1 MDTQR
6 LERAVREIL
15 EAVGEDPSRE
25 GLLET
30 PARVARMYQE
40 IFSGLEADPKDFLK
54 IFDEG
59 PGHDELVLVKDI
71 PLYSVCEHHLLPFI
85 GRAHIAYIPK
95 NGRIIGLSKFARIV
109 DCFAR
114 RPQVQERLTG
124 QIADFLFEQLE
135 PLGVAVFIQAEH
147 LCMTMRGARAA
158 GARPAG
164 LHALR
169 RQDPG
174 RSHGAAGRQVREATN
189 RIGGIPM
196 KFAPQ
201 ELWTRYGGRLLLREA
216 QGTDAGAVLAYLNRV
231 GGESDNLLFGKDG
244 FPLPVEREAAFLE
257 RQRQEARSIL
267 VLGFAGEE
275 LVCVASCDALTARER
290 VAHRA
295 SVSLTVARDYWGQG
309 IGRGVMEALIAFAR
323 QAGLEVLQ
331 LEVRADNTRAVAL
344 YEHLGFEKLGLYRN
358 FMKVNGQGFDA
369 WYMNLYL

>member
-1 MDTQR
+1 
-6 LERAVREIL
+6 
-15 EAVGEDPSRE
+15 
-25 GLLET
+25 
-30 PARVARMYQE
+30 
-40 IFSGLEADPKDFLK
+40 
-54 IFDEG
+54 
-59 PGHDELVLVKDI
+59 
-71 PLYSVCEHHLLPFI
+71 
-85 GRAHIAYIPK
+85 
-95 NGRIIGLSKFARIV
+95 
-109 DCFAR
+109 
-114 RPQVQERLTG
+114 
-124 QIADFLFEQLE
+124 
-135 PLGVAVFIQAEH
+135 
-147 LCMTMRGARAA
+147 
-158 GARPAG
+158 
-164 LHALR
+164 
-169 RQDPG
+169 
-174 RSHGAAGRQVREATN
+174 
-189 RIGGIPM
+189 M

-201 ELWTRYGGRLLLREA
+201 THILQDGRTLLLREA
-216 QGTDAGAVLAYLNRV
+216 EGAVAPQLLSFHNRV

-257 RQRQEARSIL
+257 RQRQEERSIL

-331 LEVRADNTRAVAL
+331 LEVRSDNTRAVAL